1 MTVAHVRG
9 VPHLQIS
16 EWSFHVGAWA
26 NSPALLRRFTSFRS
40 QLNRVS
46 LLLLMAAFIVGWQD
60 ARIVRLRWWCSPDVN
75 GSVINI
81 IINERRI
88 EKEEVH
94 DT

>member
-26 NSPALLRRFTSFRS
+26 NSPALLRRFISFRS

-46 LLLLMAAFIVGWQD
+46 TFAVDGCFYCWVARRSNCAAEVG
-60 ARIVRLRWWCSPDVN
+60 CSPDVN

>member
-1 MTVAHVRG
+1 
-9 VPHLQIS
+9 
-16 EWSFHVGAWA
+16 
-26 NSPALLRRFTSFRS
+26 
-40 QLNRVS
+40 
-46 LLLLMAAFIVGWQD
+46 MAAFIVAWQD